1 MPIPDELAVLPL
13 FNMVVY
19 PMTVTPLAVGQ
30 EASIRLIDDAMV
42 GQRLIALVALKNEER
57 RPDTITADDFYP
69 VGTAAIV
76 HRLLRLPDNT
86 LRVAIQGI
94 ERIQIE
100 AIVQTEP
107 YLRARVRVLPDEVA
121 DGIEVEALMRNLV
134 GLATQMLQL
143 LPNAS
148 EELQVQIT
156 NEDDPRRLAYLLAV
170 TMLFRSSVAERQE
183 VLELSDVR
191 AKLKRLTEIL
201 TRELEV
207 LRIGQ
212 EIQSQVQSGI
222 DRNQREYVLREQMRA
237 IQRELGETDENAA
250 EVERLRTMVDEAG
263 MSQEALEQAKRE
275 LDRLSKMPPAAAEYG
290 IIRSYIETLASL
302 PWQRHTDDQLD
313 ISHAQT
319 VLDEDHYDLED
330 IKRRIL
336 EYLAVRLIRRERIGA
351 RAANPRG
358 AILCFVGPP
367 GVGKTS
373 LGRSIARA
381 MGREFVRLSLG
392 GVRDEAEIRG
402 HRRTYIGAMPGTIIQ
417 TIRRVGVNNP
427 AMMLDEIDKLGADF
441 RGDPSSA
448 LLEVL
453 DPEQNNSFRD
463 HYLDVAWDLSPVMFI
478 ATANTLQTIPAPLLD
493 RMEVIQLP
501 GYTMREKL
509 EIARRYLLPEQM
521 AEHALT
527 DADIQVTDDALR
539 VAIEEYTREAGVRNL
554 EREIANICRK
564 VAVEVAR
571 RQGDRETGSQGV
583 RAQEGDGDTS
593 NVSSS
598 PLALVSPSPIV
609 VDAARAREY
618 LGRQRFFA
626 EASERIDRPGIVTG
640 LVWTPFGGDIIF
652 IEATAMP
659 GNRGFVLTGQL
670 GDVMKESARAAL
682 SYVRAESEKIGID
695 PHFYETHDIH
705 MHVPAGAVP
714 KDGPSAGIAMT
725 TALASLLTGRLVK
738 ENLAMTGEI
747 TLRGKVL
754 PVGGVREKVL
764 AAHRAGIRT
773 VILPKRNVD
782 DLDEIPEEVRR
793 ELTVIPVERMEEV
806 LDAALEPRPVE
817 PPVVTTNGRT
827 GSTHQGG
834 SGMEIADTNESVET
848 PEAGRERT

>member
-1 MPIPDELAVLPL
+1 
-13 FNMVVY
+13 
-19 PMTVTPLAVGQ
+19 
-30 EASIRLIDDAMV
+30 
-42 GQRLIALVALKNEER
+42 
-57 RPDTITADDFYP
+57 
-69 VGTAAIV
+69 
-76 HRLLRLPDNT
+76 
-86 LRVAIQGI
+86 
-94 ERIQIE
+94 
-100 AIVQTEP
+100 
-107 YLRARVRVLPDEVA
+107 
-121 DGIEVEALMRNLV
+121 
-134 GLATQMLQL
+134 
-143 LPNAS
+143 
-148 EELQVQIT
+148 
-156 NEDDPRRLAYLLAV
+156 
-170 TMLFRSSVAERQE
+170 
-183 VLELSDVR
+183 
-191 AKLKRLTEIL
+191 
-201 TRELEV
+201 
-207 LRIGQ
+207 
-212 EIQSQVQSGI
+212 
-222 DRNQREYVLREQMRA
+222 
-237 IQRELGETDENAA
+237 
-250 EVERLRTMVDEAG
+250 
-263 MSQEALEQAKRE
+263 
-275 LDRLSKMPPAAAEYG
+275 
-290 IIRSYIETLASL
+290 
-302 PWQRHTDDQLD
+302 
-313 ISHAQT
+313 
-319 VLDEDHYDLED
+319 
-330 IKRRIL
+330 
-336 EYLAVRLIRRERIGA
+336 
-351 RAANPRG
+351 
-358 AILCFVGPP
+358 
-367 GVGKTS
+367 
-373 LGRSIARA
+373 
-381 MGREFVRLSLG
+381 
-392 GVRDEAEIRG
+392 
-402 HRRTYIGAMPGTIIQ
+402 
-417 TIRRVGVNNP
+417 
-427 AMMLDEIDKLGADF
+427 
-441 RGDPSSA
+441 
-448 LLEVL
+448 
-453 DPEQNNSFRD
+453 
-463 HYLDVAWDLSPVMFI
+463 
-478 ATANTLQTIPAPLLD
+478 
-493 RMEVIQLP
+493 
-501 GYTMREKL
+501 
-509 EIARRYLLPEQM
+509 
-521 AEHALT
+521 
-527 DADIQVTDDALR
+527 DIQVTDDALR

-782 DLDEIPEEVRR
+782 DLNEIPEEVRR